1 MDEIYKGKFVFPMK
15 VFVSFG
21 TDRQSMYF
29 MSTGFLKGKI
39 NGVRVPQFQFDY
51 IYNTT
56 HPSHK
61 NWLSCVVNYIICG
74 GEINIWNFHSG
85 RSE

>member
-21 TDRQSMYF
+21 TDCQSMYF
-29 MSTGFLKGKI
+29 MSTRFLKGNM
-39 NGVRVPQFQFDY
+39 NGVRVLQFQIDY
-51 IYNTT
+51 ICNTT

-61 NWLSCVVNYIICG
+61 IWLSCVVNYIICG
-74 GEINIWNFHSG
+74 GEINKWNFNSG
-85 RSE
+85 RVE